1 MFVKSHW
8 WKILCVLILLYV
20 LIAGLSIPLK
30 PGIVGVSPV
39 SVTSGTTT
47 EIEVIGYNS
56 HFLDANKKSAWL
68 RLDENHLIAAKNINP
83 RSDNTLDIT
92 FDIPAALPENVTEPY
107 ATLILDNDVD
117 GTSILPGTIYVKKNT
132 DNGNSLASWTSDE
145 IVLYETDLPFLFP
158 FRNILNET
166 IRNTFFHIAI
176 WFAMFFVLIL
186 SLIQSIKYLISKNH
200 VCDIR
205 AAAYAEVGI
214 IFGLIGIATGSIWA
228 KFTWGA
234 FWTSDVKLN
243 MSAIA
248 ILIYVA
254 YGILR
259 GSITD
264 RDSKARVSAAYNIFA
279 FFAMIPL
286 IFIIPRMTDS
296 LHPGNGGN
304 PALGG
309 EDLDNTLRMI
319 FYPAII
325 GWSILAYWMSSLKIR
340 LKTAYEKFINQNKK
354 S

>member
-1 MFVKSHW
+1 MFVKLYW

-20 LIAGLSIPLK
+20 FIAGLSVPLK

-39 SVTSGTTT
+39 SITSGTST
-47 EIEVIGYNS
+47 ELKVEGYNS
-56 HFLDANKKSAWL
+56 HFIDSDNKRAWL
-68 RLDENHLIAAKNINP
+68 RLDENHLIAATKIKAE
-83 RSDNTLDIT
+83 SDNILTVA
-92 FDIPAALPENVTEPY
+92 FDIPTSLPSSVTEPY
-107 ATLILDNDVD
+107 ATLILDNTID
-117 GTSILPGTIYVKKNT
+117 GASILPGTVYIKKGAGASAGS
-132 DNGNSLASWTSDE
+132 NGSSWTGNE
-145 IVLYETDLPFLFP
+145 ILLNKTDLPFLFP
-158 FRNILNET
+158 FRNILHET
-166 IRNTFFHIAI
+166 VRNTFFHIAI

-186 SLIQSIKYLISKNH
+186 SLIQSVEYLRTKNH
-200 VCDIR
+200 VCDIK

-214 IFGLIGIATGSIWA
+214 IFGLIGIATGSMWA

-254 YGILR
+254 YGVLR
-259 GSITD
+259 GSIVD

-325 GWSILAYWMSSLKIR
+325 GWSILAYWMSNLKIR
-340 LKTAYEKFINQNKK
+340 LKTAYEKFINNN
-354 S
+354 